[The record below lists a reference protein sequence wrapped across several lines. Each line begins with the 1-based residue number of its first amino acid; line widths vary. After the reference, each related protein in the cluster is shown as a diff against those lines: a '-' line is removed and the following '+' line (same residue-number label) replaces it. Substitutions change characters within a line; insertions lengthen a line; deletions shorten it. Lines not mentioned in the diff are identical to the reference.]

1 MTIADRVRSFAAK
14 AAPDP
19 ADRPRVDV
27 PSWLLTPGLIV
38 LGLSLIGYVQFVPCL
53 PADRF
58 RPHDVPRGTARV
70 RRRPSRV
77 QARLLRRVAVHGNP
91 PITLPALLPLIVGQ
105 SITPAHDGLVL
116 VGILAMMII
125 LWLTTK
131 MLGYRG
137 NAGRLGIVAMTG
149 GVMLWTEPYWWNF
162 DLGQINLLVL
172 LPIVID
178 LALPDRSR
186 FKGIGIG
193 IATASK
199 LLPGLFIV
207 YLLITRRV
215 RAAVVSVVTFVG
227 LTTIGWIMRPGDS
240 WDYWIRGMAFD
251 SHRVLGPGGPRYVG
265 NQSLQ
270 GFVTRLLGIDE
281 QNSVAWILALLVTLA
296 GGLAVAYLAQ
306 RRGEEAMAM
315 VVVGYTALLISP
327 ISWSHYWLW
336 CAPMTIVLADVARRT
351 AGALRH
357 VAIVVTF
364 AALAPFLMW
373 PSHYQGPL
381 SLHGLIWLSGLHH
394 GVVKEVLADPYVPT
408 VLLLFVVAALWLR
421 HQPALVTPPVEAPAE
436 QADVPAATAD
446 VPAPDRNRS
455 NRSPPTTDS
464 AARMCPGPVSLRGEG
479 KRDGVGVQLDRA
491 GRVRSGQVGWWHDV
505 DGRVRAGCLRA
516 GDEPA
521 GHRGRP
527 CGPGKFVDGDAA
539 AGAQAGDPPGRPG
552 GRQGG
557 EHAQFVGR
565 GLKQHLRD
573 EVG

>member
-38 LGLSLIGYVQFVPCL
+38 LGLSLIGYVQFVRAYPQTGFDLTMYRGALHAFADGL
-53 PADRF
+53 P
-58 RPHDVPRGTARV
+58 VYK
-70 RRRPSRV
+70 
-77 QARLLRRVAVHGNP
+77 HGFFDGLPYTYP

-446 VPAPDRNRS
+446 VPAPRS
-455 NRSPPTTDS
+455 EQVEPV
-464 AARMCPGPVSLRGEG
+464 AA
-479 KRDGVGVQLDRA
+479 D
-491 GRVRSGQVGWWHDV
+491 H
-505 DGRVRAGCLRA
+505 
-516 GDEPA
+516 
-521 GHRGRP
+521 
-527 CGPGKFVDGDAA
+527 
-539 AGAQAGDPPGRPG
+539 
-552 GRQGG
+552 
-557 EHAQFVGR
+557 
-565 GLKQHLRD
+565 
-573 EVG
+573 